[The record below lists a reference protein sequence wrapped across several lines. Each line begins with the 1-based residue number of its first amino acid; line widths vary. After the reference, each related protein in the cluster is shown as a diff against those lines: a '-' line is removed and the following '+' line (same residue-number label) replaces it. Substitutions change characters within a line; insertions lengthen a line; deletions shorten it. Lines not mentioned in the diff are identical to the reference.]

1 MPDVDINQVAAAVF
15 RQMED
20 QRLRDERRSRAVQEA
35 SQYDEE
41 MVMLAQMLPQLQL
54 GVRSVI
60 PDEEPHTYALET
72 ILEWLQVAYRA
83 KAGELRIRRNEVLPY
98 SPEEL
103 FNLPADAILSSP
115 ADLITFLERSEAE
128 EEKTGLWEIDR
139 TFPEYNL
146 DDEEIAVP
154 KGDSIRRELI
164 DHAMAGG
171 ITGGAVSILVTFL
184 LYLVLH

>member
-15 RQMED
+15 KQMEN
-20 QRLRDERRSRAVQEA
+20 QRIRDEQRTRAVQEA
-35 SQYDEE
+35 SQYDQE
-41 MVMLAQMLPQLQL
+41 MEMLTQMLPQLQL

-83 KAGELRIRRNEVLPY
+83 KAGELRIRRNAALAY
-98 SPEEL
+98 TPEEL
-103 FNLPADAILSSP
+103 SRLSSDSILASP
-115 ADLITFLERSEAE
+115 ADIITVLERSEVE
-128 EEKTGLWEIDR
+128 DEKTGLWGIDE
-139 TFPEYNL
+139 TFGEYNI
-146 DDEEIAVP
+146 DDEAIAVP

-164 DHAMAGG
+164 DHALAGG
-171 ITGGAVSILVTFL
+171 ISGGAVSILVTFL